1 MEQRWMF
8 SPELH
13 ISFSSSNKL
22 LYQKQKEDHLKP
34 SYLEN
39 GIYDAAKENQEYVAL
54 IEYIKNSQTNS
65 WELADEMIKVF
76 NIPSMSG
83 SQNLLQNL
91 NTYSVVELDLF
102 QLVNMLKL
110 LKIPTQVI
118 LKSFS
123 EYFWMNHSIEQIW
136 QNNNIAES
144 ELKLVIKSIKRII
157 RKLNKISRDK
167 SKSRSPDYSYE
178 LNFISQYMDK
188 NFGER
193 ITLQKIKDEL
203 KVHRPAI
210 IPPSTTTISRL
221 LKENLNYS
229 FKRSVSLRIVNIP
242 EDTKRK
248 FKQAM
253 EIQLYLQQTG
263 VEAIYID
270 EFSI

>member
-1 MEQRWMF
+1 
-8 SPELH
+8 
-13 ISFSSSNKL
+13 
-22 LYQKQKEDHLKP
+22 
-34 SYLEN
+34 
-39 GIYDAAKENQEYVAL
+39 
-54 IEYIKNSQTNS
+54 
-65 WELADEMIKVF
+65 
-76 NIPSMSG
+76 
-83 SQNLLQNL
+83 
-91 NTYSVVELDLF
+91 
-102 QLVNMLKL
+102 
-110 LKIPTQVI
+110 
-118 LKSFS
+118 
-123 EYFWMNHSIEQIW
+123 MNHSIEQIW

-157 RKLNKISRDK
+157 RKLSKISRDK

-210 IPPSTTTISRL
+210 IPPSTTTISLL